1 MSSQVSMEGAESQ
14 GQKLCRS
21 QGEHD
26 HQHPLQIWSRRLM
39 QKDPEGVE
47 SNGKGASLR
56 EEGPNQEL
64 SFMWEEESNGYV
76 VTRGGIM
83 GRTVL
88 GIH

>member
-1 MSSQVSMEGAESQ
+1 
-14 GQKLCRS
+14 
-21 QGEHD
+21 
-26 HQHPLQIWSRRLM
+26 M